1 MTDIKSYL
9 EDGAN
14 WQAQAV
20 LACVRHYTESC
31 FDSDEEDKA
40 VVLVGR
46 YENCREQ
53 GYIITL
59 TRNRCQ
65 SLMSYCVY
73 EHRNSDS
80 ICVQMF
86 HANFMNAPSIDD
98 VFYGKRDKWDI
109 DKRFDCG
116 NIYDCALFIVKDM
129 ATRWEEFVRN
139 KQEHDRYYAI
149 TRLNEE
155 AEKWRKEAEA
165 RDEEY
170 KKERK

>member
-1 MTDIKSYL
+1 MTDIREYMN
-9 EDGAN
+9 DGAN

-20 LACVRHYTESC
+20 LACVRHHTKSC
-31 FDSDEEDKA
+31 FDSDGQDKA

-53 GYIITL
+53 GYVITL
-59 TRNRCQ
+59 TLNECKP
-65 SLMSYCVY
+65 MISYCVY

-86 HANFMNAPSIDD
+86 HASCMNTPSIDD

-116 NIYDCALFIVKDM
+116 NIYDCALFIVQDM

-139 KQEHDRYYAI
+139 KHELGWSGAVK
-149 TRLNEE
+149 TLN
-155 AEKWRKEAEA
+155 AQVEKWRKEASAYE
-165 RDEEY
+165 EEY
-170 KKERK
+170 GKEGS